1 MTSKGIDCVEMKRRG
16 AERVYEL
23 IKDMTVEE
31 EFAFWR
37 EETEKLDA
45 RIAEAKS
52 RMSGE
57 PIERLI
63 ENLPK
68 LDLPERT
75 FDCVEMKHRAQEAIA
90 RELEGMTEEEQLE
103 YWRKRTEELR
113 ESVEKA
119 REAKDGKAVK
129 R

>member
-23 IKDMTVEE
+23 VKNMTVEE
-31 EFAFWR
+31 ELAFWR
-37 EETEKLDA
+37 EETDKLDSM
-45 RIAEAKS
+45 IAEAKL
-52 RMSGE
+52 RKGGE

-63 ENLPK
+63 ENLRK

-90 RELEGMTEEEQLE
+90 RELEGMTEAEKLE
-103 YWRKRTEELR
+103 YWRIRTDELR
-113 ESVEKA
+113 KSVEKA
-119 REAKDGKAVK
+119 REEKARKAAKP
-129 R
+129 